1 MLGAGLALSL
11 LVTPFLE
18 GRTAGL
24 GQMPRRPDPETY
36 HWVLPAQHGG
46 VEVVEFHPNDCY
58 AIQRAEG
65 MVYFGEPLPGVLE
78 LQHQLGEPRS
88 HLVDGQD
95 EHPECLL
102 ARCLDVSRLSDAITA
117 RLLESG
123 NRQDRRLAGH
133 RPTPLD
139 NMRGGVY
146 SDVGS
151 DDRPRYRQAP
161 EQRMAYLHLG
171 TAGRGNCYEAKAP
184 RTLTMHI
191 RDHQQR
197 TDRTGVYSGYLYVE
211 HHHAAPAGRV
221 AISSTG
227 GAVLAFALS
236 RATEPKLE
244 AESRR
249 PITLAPR
256 NALALTPPLSRRERE
271 WPEAAQ
277 PCQLGEGVAGTL
289 CAQPVALTPALSQR
303 ERETPEAAQPC
314 QLGEGVAGTLRAQP
328 VALSPPLSQREREWS
343 ERCAHEP
350 FLI

>member
-1 MLGAGLALSL
+1 MTRTNRASARRVRLAAVSGLLALSL
-11 LVTPFLE
+11 LVTPSLE
-18 GRTAGL
+18 GRTAGP

-36 HWVLPAQHGG
+36 HWVLPAQHSG
-46 VEVVEFHPNDCY
+46 VEVADLHPNDCY

-65 MVYFGEPLPGVLE
+65 MVYFGEPLPDVLE
-78 LQHQLGEPRS
+78 LQRQLGEPVS

-102 ARCLDVSRLSDAITA
+102 ARCLEVSRLSDAITA
-117 RLLESG
+117 RLLQSG
-123 NRQDRRLAGH
+123 NRRYRRLAGH

-161 EQRMAYLHLG
+161 EQRLAYLHFG

-184 RTLTMHI
+184 RTLSIHI

-221 AISSTG
+221 AASRTWG
-227 GAVLAFALS
+227 PVLEFVELALS
-236 RATEPKLE
+236 PAAEPKPE

-249 PITLAPR
+249 PI
-256 NALALTPPLSRRERE
+256 ALTPPLSRRERE
-271 WPEAAQ
+271 
-277 PCQLGEGVAGTL
+277 
-289 CAQPVALTPALSQR
+289 AL
-303 ERETPEAAQPC
+303 ERS
-314 QLGEGVAGTLRAQP
+314 V
-328 VALSPPLSQREREWS
+328 
-343 ERCAHEP
+343 H
-350 FLI
+350 